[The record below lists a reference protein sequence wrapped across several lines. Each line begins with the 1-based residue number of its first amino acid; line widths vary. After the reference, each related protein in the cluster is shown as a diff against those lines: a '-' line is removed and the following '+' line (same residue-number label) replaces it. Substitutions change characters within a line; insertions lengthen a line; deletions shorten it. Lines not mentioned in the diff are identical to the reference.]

1 MTEAAT
7 ENTGTQAETHAFDA
21 EVHQLL
27 KLMIN
32 ALYSN
37 REIFLREL
45 ISNASD
51 AIDKLRFLSLTDAEL
66 QANIQSPSI
75 DLSFDT
81 GAGALVIEDTGI
93 GMTRDE
99 VVENLGTIA
108 RSGTARF
115 LEALSGDEKKDASL
129 IGQFGVG
136 FYSSFIVA
144 DRVTVETLKA
154 GQPHDAAVRWQ
165 SEGQGDYT
173 LETIERDRHGTR
185 IVLTLGPDHRDLLD
199 TQRLR
204 GIIQHYSNHVAFPIR
219 LEQPVEADDETE
231 SSESEPIATEFKQI
245 NDTQALW
252 TRPKA
257 EIGEQEYQEFYGGL
271 TGDFEPPSIWTH
283 HHVEGTQCYSLLL
296 YLPSRAPFDLAWNRD
311 ERSGLKLY
319 INRVFI
325 MDAAESL
332 VPRYL
337 RFVRG
342 IVDSA
347 DLPLNVSREILQDSP
362 LLGKIRAAVVRRSL
376 DMLEKLA
383 EQGGEDWLKVRDEFG
398 GVLKE
403 GIIEDPENCERIAAL
418 LRFDSTHVDHAEDG
432 EKTGLADYL
441 QRAGEDASTIWY
453 LLAES
458 RDRALSSPHLEAF
471 RKRNIEVLL
480 LTDPIDHW
488 LVNHLFEFDGKPLKS
503 AASGE
508 LDLDSQSSDDSSQ
521 QDTKADAA
529 EDESADI
536 EHNEGLIASIK
547 LALGDRVGRV
557 IASRR
562 LVDSA
567 SCLVEPPGA
576 LNAQM
581 RKMLKQ
587 AGQDVPD
594 VKPDLEVNLE
604 HPLLRLLDQQ
614 AGDETGAHP
623 ETEALANILLDQAL
637 LVEGGEVSNPA
648 GFVKQVNQLLE
659 RLMRPASGRQADG

>member
-7 ENTGTQAETHAFDA
+7 ENTGTHAETHAFDA

-27 KLMIN
+27 KLMIS

-51 AIDKLRFLSLTDAEL
+51 AIDKLRFLSLTDSGL
-66 QANIQSPSI
+66 QADIQAPSI
-75 DLSFDT
+75 DLSFDAE
-81 GAGALVIEDTGI
+81 AGELVIEDTGI

-115 LEALSGDEKKDASL
+115 LESLSGDEKKDASL

-144 DRVTVETLKA
+144 DQVTVETLKA
-154 GQPHDAAVRWQ
+154 GQPNDTAVRWQ
-165 SEGQGDYT
+165 SEGQGEYT

-185 IVLTLGPDHRDLLD
+185 IVLKLGQDHRDLLD
-199 TQRLR
+199 AHRLR

-219 LEQPVEADDETE
+219 LEQVVEASGESE
-231 SSESEPIATEFKQI
+231 SSESESCATEFKQI

-257 EIGEQEYQEFYGGL
+257 EIGEQDYQEFYGGL

-376 DMLEKLA
+376 EMLEKLA
-383 EQGGEDWLKVRDEFG
+383 EQGGEAWQKVRDEFG
-398 GVLKE
+398 NVLKE
-403 GIIEDPENCERIAAL
+403 GIIEDPDNRERIAAL
-418 LRFDSTHVDHAEDG
+418 LRFDSTHVESD
-432 EKTGLADYL
+432 EKTSLSDYL
-441 QRAGEDASTIWY
+441 QRAGEDQPTIWY

-471 RKRNIEVLL
+471 RKRDIEVLL

-488 LVNHLFEFDGKPLKS
+488 LVNHLFEFDGKSLKS

-508 LDLDSQSSDDSSQ
+508 LDLDSQSSDEPQPDDKTASS
-521 QDTKADAA
+521 
-529 EDESADI
+529 EDENASTDD
-536 EHNEGLIASIK
+536 NEGLVGSIK
-547 LALGDRVGRV
+547 QALGDRVGRV
-557 IASRR
+557 IVSKR

-567 SCLVEPPGA
+567 SCLVEPAGA

-594 VKPDLEVNLE
+594 VKPDLEVNLD
-604 HPLLRLLDQQ
+604 HPLLRLLVQQ
-614 AGDETGAHP
+614 TGEEAAAHP

-637 LVEGGEVSNPA
+637 LVEGGELSNPA
-648 GFVKQVNQLLE
+648 GFVKQVNELLE
-659 RLMRPASGRQADG
+659 KLMQRGSDG

>member
-1 MTEAAT
+1 MTDAAS
-7 ENTGTQAETHAFDA
+7 NTKGTQTETHAFDA

-51 AIDKLRFLSLTDAEL
+51 AIDKLRFLALTDADL
-66 QANIQSPSI
+66 QAAILPPTI
-75 DLSFDT
+75 DLSFDAE
-81 GAGALVIEDTGI
+81 AGELMIEDTGI

-115 LEALSGDEKKDASL
+115 LESLSGDQQKDAQL

-144 DRVTVETLKA
+144 EQVTVETLKA
-154 GQPHDAAVRWQ
+154 GQATDTAVRWQ
-165 SEGQGDYT
+165 SNGEGEYT
-173 LETIERDRHGTR
+173 LETIERATHGTR
-185 IVLTLGPDHRDLLD
+185 IVLKLSDDHHDLLD
-199 TQRLR
+199 AHRLR
-204 GIIQHYSNHVAFPIR
+204 GIIEHYSNHVAFPIR
-219 LEQPVEADDETE
+219 LEKTVA
-231 SSESEPIATEFKQI
+231 ATEDAEATTELEQI

-252 TRPKA
+252 TRAKA
-257 EIGEQEYQEFYGGL
+257 EIGEEEYKEFYGGL

-283 HHVEGTQCYSLLL
+283 HHVEGTQSYSMLL
-296 YLPSRAPFDLAWNRD
+296 YLPSRAPFDLSWNRD

-342 IVDSA
+342 VIDSA

-362 LLGKIRAAVVRRSL
+362 LLSKIRAAVVRRSL

-383 EQGGEDWLKVRDEFG
+383 SQGGEAWDKIRDEFG
-398 GVLKE
+398 NVLKE
-403 GIIEDPENCERIAAL
+403 GIIEDPDNRERIASL
-418 LRFDSTHVDHAEDG
+418 LRFESTALEAEA
-432 EKTGLADYL
+432 KTSLADYL
-441 QRAGEDASTIWY
+441 TRAGASSKASDDDAGADEEDKDKPKAPIWY
-453 LLAES
+453 LLADS
-458 RDRALSSPHLEAF
+458 RARALSSPHLEAF
-471 RKRNIEVLL
+471 KQREIEVLL

-488 LVNHLFEFDGKPLKS
+488 LVNHLFEFDGHSLKS

-508 LDLDSQSSDDSSQ
+508 LDLEPADSGETPDSENKDSTSETE
-521 QDTKADAA
+521 DRAA
-529 EDESADI
+529 VI
-536 EHNEGLIASIK
+536 GKIK
-547 LALGDRVGRV
+547 QALGERVGNV
-557 IASRR
+557 VASKR

-567 SCLVEPPGA
+567 SCLNEPAGA

-587 AGQDVPD
+587 AGQEVPE
-594 VKPDLEVNLE
+594 VKPDLEVNLN
-604 HPLLRLLDQQ
+604 HPLLRMLDESE
-614 AGDETGAHP
+614 GSDEQTA
-623 ETEALANILLDQAL
+623 ALANILFDQAL
-637 LVEGGEVSNPA
+637 LVEGGELSDPA
-648 GFVKQVNQLLE
+648 GFVKQVNDLLHK
-659 RLMRPASGRQADG
+659 LMQPESKD